1 MADYYPLLAR
11 ALSSLP
17 QNTAEGRKAVFDRAR
32 TALLRQLRGVD
43 PPLPEGEITRERL
56 ALEEAIRRLEAEH
69 APQDNVKPDV
79 AKAEVVKAD
88 VAKPEPAKPEPA
100 RPEGGRAPRPERA
113 SEPVQTPEA
122 PPAEASAEP
131 AAPVPEAEQPPVE
144 AAPVEPEAA
153 AAPADEPAEDTTL
166 RRGALRRGEVRSR
179 EPAKPVRPSVRSAE
193 PRKASWT
200 RFALWAVLALVVLGG
215 IVAAVVGLG
224 LFSSGTQTAQAPVAA
239 PSAPAEQPKSE
250 DRVASSAGEAARR
263 APAPSRAVGTQRAVL
278 LEESPGGTSPP
289 QTFEGTVSWKTETF
303 NAGPGLPPDIGL
315 RGEIEIPER
324 QISMSFV
331 LRRNTDQT
339 LPASHTIEISFKLPQ
354 DFAFGG
360 VANVPGVR
368 AKQSQQAQGV
378 PLAGLS
384 VKVSPTLFLIGL
396 SPSATDRQR
405 NLALLQIYP
414 WFDVPVVYT
423 NNKKAVF
430 VFEKGP
436 AGEQAFNDA
445 FSAWGELIQRP
456 PPEQQEQQQP
466 PAEQKSGE

>member
-11 ALSSLP
+11 AVSALP
-17 QNTAEGRKAVFDRAR
+17 QNTAEARKAVFDRAR

-56 ALEEAIRRLEAEH
+56 TLEEAIRRLEAEH
-69 APQDNVKPDV
+69 APQDNVKPSPEPEP
-79 AKAEVVKAD
+79 ASKPA
-88 VAKPEPAKPEPA
+88 AKPAATDAPATAPAVADGPAKPEPVA
-100 RPEGGRAPRPERA
+100 PVASAPPSPPPAASPSVAPSSPAGAEEPSASSEGA
-113 SEPVQTPEA
+113 EA
-122 PPAEASAEP
+122 PAAASDDS
-131 AAPVPEAEQPPVE
+131 E
-144 AAPVEPEAA
+144 AAP
-153 AAPADEPAEDTTL
+153 
-166 RRGALRRGEVRSR
+166 RRGVLRRGEVRSR
-179 EPAKPVRPSVRSAE
+179 EPAAPVRPSVRAPE

-200 RFALWAVLALVVLGG
+200 RFALWAVLAAVVLGG
-215 IVAAVVGLG
+215 IVFAVVGLG
-224 LFSSGTQTAQAPVAA
+224 LFTPSQQTAATAPAA
-239 PSAPAEQPKSE
+239 TPAPPAEQPKSE
-250 DRVASSAGEAARR
+250 DRVASSSGDAARR
-263 APAPSRAVGTQRAVL
+263 APAPNRVAGAQRAVL

-289 QTFEGTVSWKTETF
+289 QTFEGTVTWKTETF

-315 RGEIEIPER
+315 RGEIVIPER
-324 QISMSFV
+324 QIAMGFV

-339 LPASHTIEISFKLPQ
+339 LPASHTIEISFKLPA

-378 PLAGLS
+378 PLAGLA
-384 VKVSPTLFLIGL
+384 VKVSPTLFLLGL
-396 SPSATDRQR
+396 SPTAADRQR
-405 NLALLQIYP
+405 NLALLQLYP

-445 FSAWGELIQRP
+445 FSAWGELLQP
-456 PPEQQEQQQP
+456 PPQQQP
-466 PAEQKSGE
+466 APAEQPNGG